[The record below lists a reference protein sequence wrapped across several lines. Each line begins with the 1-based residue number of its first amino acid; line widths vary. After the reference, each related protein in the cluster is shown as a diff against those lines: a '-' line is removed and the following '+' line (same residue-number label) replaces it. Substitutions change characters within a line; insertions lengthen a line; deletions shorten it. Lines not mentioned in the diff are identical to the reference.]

1 MTPLPEVEV
10 IRKDLEKEVS
20 GKRFK
25 EVAMHSTAML
35 TRQRSR
41 PDFVKVLEDRKI
53 EAVSRRG
60 TSLLLTL
67 DNDTTFVLRLAPGAR
82 LTRETAN
89 ADADDDVQFRATFT
103 IGGALHLHDPT
114 DASELYVV
122 PTDELDTVPELSTGG
137 IDPLADTFTW
147 PAFAGELKTRRTG
160 LKKLLSDES
169 FMLGLG
175 DLYSDEILWA
185 AGLAGTR
192 VSHTLTSQEVRRL
205 YRAVF
210 EVLYE
215 SVKQGGTSSNDVD
228 GEHTDLFGEKGD
240 YAEQIKV
247 FEREGEP
254 CPRCRR
260 PVERTRIDT
269 DLYNFHCSSCQT

>member
-35 TRQRSR
+35 SRQRSR
-41 PDFVKVLEDRKI
+41 PDFVKALEDHKI

-60 TSLLLTL
+60 TSLLFTL
-67 DNDTTFVLRLAPGAR
+67 DNDSTFVIRLSPEAR

-89 ADADDDVQFRATFT
+89 ADADEDVHFRATFT

-114 DASELYVV
+114 DSSQLFVL
-122 PTDELDTVPELSTGG
+122 PTDELDSVPELSTGG

-147 PAFAGELKTRRTG
+147 PAFAGELKSRRTG

-169 FMLGLG
+169 FIVGLG

-192 VSHTLTSQEVRRL
+192 VSNTLTSQEVRRL

-215 SVKQGGTSSNDVD
+215 SVKQGGTSSSEFD

-240 YAEQIKV
+240 YADQIKV

-254 CPRCRR
+254 CSRCRR
-260 PVERTRIDT
+260 SVERTRIDT
-269 DLYNFHCSSCQT
+269 DLYNFHCPSCQS